1 VNNLVVENYGEYLF
15 LENTLADIDS
25 DLAYYNSFQGNVE
38 PYFAVLKTLDYMEQ
52 SGTLTNKGINA
63 TEFNEAN
70 SLLLSENYEQLT
82 NLNQQ
87 EILMMLSCFMESE
100 EKEPKILSNLQI
112 PKHLKDLLRS
122 TESYCKRIEEAE
134 RKHKISF
141 KPWTLNYEYI
151 EMLFDLFN
159 GASVGTVCD
168 TYQIFEGNLTRF
180 LLKLLNIVDELK
192 NVASLNKN
200 VTLLEKL
207 EDVRAYD
214 FYKIA
219 IPESLYLYI

>member
-1 VNNLVVENYGEYLF
+1 M
-15 LENTLADIDS
+15 DC
-25 DLAYYNSFQGNVE
+25 
-38 PYFAVLKTLDYMEQ
+38 
-52 SGTLTNKGINA
+52 
-63 TEFNEAN
+63 EA
-70 SLLLSENYEQLT
+70 
-82 NLNQQ
+82 
-87 EILMMLSCFMESE
+87 
-100 EKEPKILSNLQI
+100 KEPKVLSNIQI
-112 PKHLKDLLRS
+112 PKNLKDLLS
-122 TESYCKRIEEAE
+122 IAECYCKRIEEAE
-134 RKHKISF
+134 RTYKISF

-151 EMLFDLFN
+151 EMLHDLFN
-159 GASVGTVCD
+159 GASIGTVCD

-207 EDVRAYD
+207 DDVRAYD